1 MRVWTHIVVPEGLE
15 LLGAEVIEEK
25 ERPYG
30 LPFSGG
36 KKAANLGLAHFP
48 HSRLQYQDVSH
59 FYLRRRRHCHP
70 GSALPRE
77 DGVDLRDRRRPLAN
91 GAAHALDRPG
101 AHVPDRENARHAGF
115 QRQPRVLAGGYE
127 SLVVDRDVAVLQPFG
142 GGIRAEEHEDVADW
156 ASFFLIRVELPSGH
170 GFDAGLGLTA
180 QPADL
185 RARAPRGG

>member
-1 MRVWTHIVVPEGLE
+1 MGVWTHIVVPEGLE

-48 HSRLQYQDVSH
+48 PSRLQDQDVSH

-77 DGVDLRDRRRPLAN
+77 EGVELRDRGRPLAT
-91 GAAHALDRPG
+91 GAANAL
-101 AHVPDRENARHAGF
+101 
-115 QRQPRVLAGGYE
+115 
-127 SLVVDRDVAVLQPFG
+127 
-142 GGIRAEEHEDVADW
+142 
-156 ASFFLIRVELPSGH
+156 H
-170 GFDAGLGLTA
+170 G
-180 QPADL
+180 P
-185 RARAPRGG
+185 